1 MVRRV
6 FKVYE
11 SQMDWA
17 RMVDLD
23 FSQPLGASGRTTLPI
38 VLLGLL
44 DLSRG
49 YRVYQEQKRYV
60 DVWTVT
66 SGPSGEGTTG
76 TVE

>member
-1 MVRRV
+1 
-6 FKVYE
+6 
-11 SQMDWA
+11 
-17 RMVDLD
+17 MVDLD

-60 DVWTVT
+60 DV
-66 SGPSGEGTTG
+66 
-76 TVE
+76 